1 MFRSDARNWR
11 FGENHGLMVSK
22 ITSRTLHL
30 RTSLTSG
37 LSPRSANPPKINE
50 TLKTRPI
57 ARRAALF
64 TRTSSGT
71 ASTELP
77 WCVPWLVEPHRPPS
91 PAIPA
96 SRAPRTERGAAMPG
110 LFSRRSPT
118 AGIAGF
124 FRTGRAPSRA
134 PTCAGKDDARVI
146 WRRRSPFSHGPR
158 DPRVSHPARALAGG
172 SRPSRRRRHRAP
184 SAVALRGGTATCRRA
199 VHRRGC
205 GVAAARF
212 DGRRTMREHITRRSR
227 ARALASRSNP
237 RAPASPRALPR
248 ALPETLEAHTALAT
262 FSSIL
267 TDAFSPSPRPLHRCS
282 PRMSTS

>member
-1 MFRSDARNWR
+1 VSEIARP
-11 FGENHGLMVSK
+11 SK
-22 ITSRTLHL
+22 LGFPSSTGKNT
-30 RTSLTSG
+30 G
-37 LSPRSANPPKINE
+37 
-50 TLKTRPI
+50 LKTGQI
-57 ARRAALF
+57 APWCALF

-77 WCVPWLVEPHRPPS
+77 WCVAWPVVLHYPPS

-96 SRAPRTERGAAMPG
+96 SRAPRAEREAAMPG

-134 PTCAGKDDARVI
+134 PTRAVEAGARVT
-146 WRRRSPFSHGPR
+146 WGRGSPSRPGPR
-158 DPRVSHPARALAGG
+158 DPRVSLPVRALAGG

-212 DGRRTMREHITRRSR
+212 DGRRAMREHPTRRSR

>member
-1 MFRSDARNWR
+1 M
-11 FGENHGLMVSK
+11 LSK

-57 ARRAALF
+57 ARRVALF

-134 PTCAGKDDARVI
+134 PTCAGEDEARVI
-146 WRRRSPFSHGPR
+146 WRRRSPSSHGPR

-184 SAVALRGGTATCRRA
+184 SAPWRRAAGPLPRRRA
-199 VHRRGC
+199 VNRRGR

-212 DGRRTMREHITRRSR
+212 DDLIATRERPTCRSR
-227 ARALASRSNP
+227 ADKRASRSNP
-237 RAPASPRALPR
+237 RAPASPRAFPR
-248 ALPETLEAHTALAT
+248 ALPETLEAHAALAT
-262 FSSIL
+262 FSSIP

>member
-1 MFRSDARNWR
+1 VFRSDARNWR
-11 FGENHGLMVSK
+11 FGENHGLMLSK

-57 ARRAALF
+57 ARRVALF

-134 PTCAGKDDARVI
+134 PTCAGEDGARVI

-199 VHRRGC
+199 VNRRGR

-212 DGRRTMREHITRRSR
+212 DGLIATRERPTCRSR
-227 ARALASRSNP
+227 ADKRASRSNP
-237 RAPASPRALPR
+237 RAPASPRAFPR
-248 ALPETLEAHTALAT
+248 ARPETLKPSDDVLA
-262 FSSIL
+262 SS
-267 TDAFSPSPRPLHRCS
+267 
-282 PRMSTS
+282 